1 MLQSDPGR
9 KSFPRGTIM
18 KLITV
23 ALVAAWVMSGCIA
36 GSSIPHEDSP
46 GVENRDAGPA
56 LCADTTQPPCIH
68 RD

>member
-1 MLQSDPGR
+1 
-9 KSFPRGTIM
+9 M